1 MWHTSARMTLAS
13 RSCKHEKRCSV
24 LTHLHALDELLLL
37 VGAALGVSH
46 LALDLEVVRDMGLE
60 GINAAAAIV
69 RLALFV
75 AILVV
80 LDGGVARNSMLGAHV
95 RMHRAVYVADENR

>member
-1 MWHTSARMTLAS
+1 MALATSAPANTQHAQ
-13 RSCKHEKRCSV
+13 RCLV
-24 LTHLHALDELLLL
+24 CLYLHGLDELLLL

-75 AILVV
+75 TILVV
-80 LDGGVARNSMLGAHV
+80 LDGGVARNSMLGAHF

>member
-1 MWHTSARMTLAS
+1 MTLAN

-24 LTHLHALDELLLL
+24 LTHLHGLDELLLL

-60 GINAAAAIV
+60 GIKAAAPVV

-80 LDGGVARNSMLGAHV
+80 FDGGIARNSVL
-95 RMHRAVYVADENR
+95 RANFGLHSAIYVADENR